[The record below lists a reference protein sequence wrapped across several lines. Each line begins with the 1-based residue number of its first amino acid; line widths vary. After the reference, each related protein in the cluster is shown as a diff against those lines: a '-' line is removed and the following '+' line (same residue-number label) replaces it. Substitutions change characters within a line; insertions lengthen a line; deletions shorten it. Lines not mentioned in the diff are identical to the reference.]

1 LLQHFK
7 MIPITQEKLKI
18 FKKYEGDEDRFARDG
33 SRREKELFQLED
45 WTLIT
50 DFQQRL
56 EMIEKGL
63 TSSDFEIKT
72 LADLKSVSDPTA
84 FDYLTKNLKR

>member
-1 LLQHFK
+1 

-18 FKKYEGDEDRFARDG
+18 FKKYEGDEDRFARGG
-33 SRREKELFQLED
+33 SRHEKELFQLED
-45 WTLIT
+45 WSLIN

-56 EMIEKGL
+56 EMVEKGL

-72 LADLKSVSDPTA
+72 LADLKAVADPTA
-84 FDYLTKNLKR
+84 FDYLTKNLKK